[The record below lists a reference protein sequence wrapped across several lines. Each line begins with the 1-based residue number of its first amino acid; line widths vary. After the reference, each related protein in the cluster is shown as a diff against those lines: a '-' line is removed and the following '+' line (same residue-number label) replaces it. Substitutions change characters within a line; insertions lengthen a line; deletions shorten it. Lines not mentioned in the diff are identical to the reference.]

1 MPCKS
6 PVDYT
11 ILTWDIFRSTD
22 PRQSPLSPDS
32 RFASPIQ
39 VDRKIASISFT
50 ITSNHRSRRSPTKYN
65 FFFFFFNSILSHF
78 SLSLFSFFSTQL
90 TIFRPLY
97 QTKSRPD
104 GLPFV
109 HFFFFFFLTQ
119 LFTSPRRTKRNPS
132 DLSVLARQI
141 FRSHL
146 KRLSLKRSQCEFGLL
161 CRVQHPGR
169 HSSRLQMI
177 WRLTSGFSRRFAATL
192 TLVG

>member
-1 MPCKS
+1 MGHFPIDRPTTKS
-6 PVDYT
+6 TFPRFTFCVTDSSRPQNRLNFVHNHIEPPVKAFT
-11 ILTWDIFRSTD
+11 S
-22 PRQSPLSPDS
+22 Q
-32 RFASPIQ
+32 IQ
-39 VDRKIASISFT
+39 
-50 ITSNHRSRRSPTKYN
+50 
-65 FFFFFFNSILSHF
+65 FFFFFLIQFSLISL
-78 SLSLFSFFSTQL
+78 SLSLFFLFNTTT

-104 GLPFV
+104 GLPLV
-109 HFFFFFFLTQ
+109 HFFFFFFDAQ

>member
-50 ITSNHRSRRSPTKYN
+50 ITSNHRSRRSPAKYN

-78 SLSLFSFFSTQL
+78 SLSLSFLSFQHNYDDFSTTLPDQIK
-90 TIFRPLY
+90 TGRAPL
-97 QTKSRPD
+97 SA
-104 GLPFV
+104 L
-109 HFFFFFFLTQ
+109 FFFFLTQ

>member
-1 MPCKS
+1 MGHFPIDRPTTKS
-6 PVDYT
+6 TFPRFTFCVTDSSRPQNRLNFVHNHIEPPVKAFT
-11 ILTWDIFRSTD
+11 S
-22 PRQSPLSPDS
+22 Q
-32 RFASPIQ
+32 IQ
-39 VDRKIASISFT
+39 
-50 ITSNHRSRRSPTKYN
+50 
-65 FFFFFFNSILSHF
+65 FFFFFLNSILSHF
-78 SLSLFSFFSTQL
+78 SLSLSFLSFQHNYDDFSTTLPDQIK
-90 TIFRPLY
+90 TGRAPL
-97 QTKSRPD
+97 SA
-104 GLPFV
+104 
-109 HFFFFFFLTQ
+109 FFFFFFLTQ